1 MGSRTGMTPLI
12 LLLCIAAAVAPGAYG
27 GRDKFPVQLGKSKFD
42 MSTCRRV
49 YGMKPAVSG
58 IIGTTMESLA
68 WTPVGRSWAYKVSFA
83 FLAIGL
89 PSAPSSQAV
98 VSGFP
103 CDPFTPPTTILSLP
117 GTWQQMPY
125 KRGVAWQLTGN
136 VASSAI
142 VTAFQ
147 NQKSQGKKRSKVKI
161 YAMLNVNGTV
171 LYGEMDE

>member
-1 MGSRTGMTPLI
+1 MAPLI
-12 LLLCIAAAVAPGAYG
+12 LLLCIAAAVAPGAHG
-27 GRDKFPVQLGKSKFD
+27 GREKFPVQITKSKFD
-42 MSTCRRV
+42 MTACRRV

-58 IIGTTMESLA
+58 IIGTTME
-68 WTPVGRSWAYKVSFA
+68 RSWAYKTSYA
-83 FLAIGL
+83 FLATGL

-98 VSGFP
+98 VAGFP
-103 CDPFTPPTTILSLP
+103 CDPLAPPSTVLDLP

-147 NQKSQGKKRSKVKI
+147 NQKSRAKRSRVKI
-161 YAMLNVNGTV
+161 YAMVNVNGTV
-171 LYGEMDE
+171 LYGEMDA